1 MTERVLLVDYENVQ
15 AVDLAALP
23 SDVKVGFVLGAKQT
37 KLPTDLA
44 VQAQGLGDRF
54 AYVLIRGQQPNAV
67 DFCIAFYLGE
77 LLARDPGAECVIL
90 SKDKKGFDPL
100 VKHLTAD
107 RGFNVRRVNTQKDAF
122 PVEKKPGPSGGTDEP
137 YAKVLAFLRVEKHPP
152 KKRVTLENRIKS
164 YLPKLAQAEHKVLLD
179 RLFREGKVREV
190 EGKLEYAL

>member
-23 SDVKVGFVLGAKQT
+23 PDVKVGFVLGAKQT
-37 KLPTDLA
+37 KLPTELA
-44 VQAQGLGDRF
+44 VQAQALGDRF

-100 VKHLTAD
+100 VKHLTTD
-107 RGFNVRRVNTQKDAF
+107 RGFNVRRVNSQKEAF
-122 PVEKKPGPSGGTDEP
+122 QAARKLDSAKGTDEP
-137 YAKVLAFLRVEKHPP
+137 YAKLLAFLRVEKHPP

-164 YLPKLAQAEHKVLLD
+164 YLPKLAQAEHTALLD

-190 EGKLEYAL
+190 AGKLEYAV

>member
-23 SDVKVGFVLGAKQT
+23 SDVKVGFVLGSKQT
-37 KLPTDLA
+37 KLPTELA

-77 LLARDPGAECVIL
+77 LLAREPKAECVIL

-100 VKHLTAD
+100 VKHLTTD
-107 RGFNVRRVNTQKDAF
+107 RGFNVRRVNSQKEAF
-122 PVEKKPGPSGGTDEP
+122 PAARKLDSAEGTDEP
-137 YAKVLAFLRVEKHPP
+137 YAKVLALLANP
-152 KKRVTLENRIKS
+152 KSRPLKRKGLENRVKTHLKKI
-164 YLPKLAQAEHKVLLD
+164 PAQECDALLS

-190 EGKLEYAL
+190 GGKLEYAL

>member
-37 KLPTDLA
+37 KLPTELA

-107 RGFNVRRVNTQKDAF
+107 RGFNVRRVNAQKDAF
-122 PVEKKPGPSGGTDEP
+122 PVDKKPGPSEGTNEP

-164 YLPKLAQAEHKVLLD
+164 YLPKLAQAERTALLE

-190 EGKLEYAL
+190 AGKLEYAV

>member
-23 SDVKVGFVLGAKQT
+23 SDVKVGFVLGSKQT
-37 KLPTDLA
+37 KLPTELA

-77 LLARDPGAECVIL
+77 LLAREPKAECVIL

-100 VKHLTAD
+100 VKHLTTD
-107 RGFNVRRVNTQKDAF
+107 RGFNVRRVNSQKDVF
-122 PVEKKPGPSGGTDEP
+122 PAARKLDSAEGTDEP

-164 YLPKLAQAEHKVLLD
+164 YLPKLAQAEHKVLLE

-190 EGKLEYAL
+190 AGKLEYAV